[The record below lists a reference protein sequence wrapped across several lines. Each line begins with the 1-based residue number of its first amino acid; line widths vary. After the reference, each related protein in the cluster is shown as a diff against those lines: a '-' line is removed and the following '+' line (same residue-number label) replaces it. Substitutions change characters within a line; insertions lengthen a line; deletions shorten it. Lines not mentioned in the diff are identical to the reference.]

1 MGRKSESRT
10 IKSAWIDEGKR
21 IISFTQLPE
30 ADNFLA
36 EEPVFWKRI
45 IALMQSGYRVQQ
57 RNSQTPF

>member
-1 MGRKSESRT
+1 MGRESESRT

-45 IALMQSGYRVQQ
+45 ISLMQSGYRVQ
-57 RNSQTPF
+57 